1 MKVNLTPRLEQ
12 LIEEAAERD
21 ASDIFLIPGEP
32 PAMRVPPSHK
42 IERADTDPL
51 TPEEVKEMAK
61 AALGK
66 KDLARIGKEVGE
78 TSRWCGRSTVVNAT
92 LTVSRSLGDYTIH
105 VRLSPPRILTVDHIA
120 LPDSLR
126 NILFSPSGLII
137 FTGLAGS
144 GKSTTAYTA
153 VDHINIHRPCHI
165 CTVEDQVIVPIPAK
179 KALVQQRCVGADVP
193 NTLAGIQAAMRQDL
207 DVLFINEIKTV
218 EELEACISVAEQ
230 GHLVITVFHAAAT
243 PEESVHRMIDVFPED
258 VRDVS
263 RRAIAGCLRAVC
275 AQRLLPKKDKGR
287 VAAYAVLIPDD
298 EMRKAIAE
306 GRDFMKRETPMPEG
320 CQTMAE
326 HIRRLHDEGVIGE
339 ETAKTALA
347 DTKGGVKT

>member
-1 MKVNLTPRLEQ
+1 MKVNLTPRLEK

-32 PAMRVPPSHK
+32 VAMRVPGTWE
-42 IERADTDPL
+42 IERAETDPL
-51 TPEEVKEMAK
+51 TAEEVEEMAE

-66 KDLARIGKEVGE
+66 EDLARIGKEVGDM
-78 TSRWCGRSTVVNAT
+78 SRWCGRSGVANAN

-105 VRLSPPRILTVDHIA
+105 IRMSLLTIVPIDRIA
-120 LPDSLR
+120 LPEAMR
-126 NILFSPSGLII
+126 KILFSPNGLII

-144 GKSTTAYTA
+144 GKSTTAYSA
-153 VDHINIHRPCHI
+153 VDYINTNKPWHI
-165 CTVEDQVIVPIPAK
+165 CTVEDPVMYPIPSK
-179 KALVQQRCVGADVP
+179 QSLVQQRCVGVDVP
-193 NTLAGIQAAMRQDL
+193 NTLAGIHASMRQDL

-218 EELEACISVAEQ
+218 EELEAAISVAEQ

-243 PEESVHRMIDVFPED
+243 PEESVRRMIDVFPED

-263 RRAIAGCLRAVC
+263 RRAIAGRLRAVS
-275 AQRLLPKKDKGR
+275 AQRLLPKVGGSR

-306 GRDFMKRETPMPEG
+306 GRDFMKRDTPMPEG

-326 HIRRLHDEGVIGE
+326 HIQRLRDEGVISE
-339 ETAKTALA
+339 ETAEKAL
-347 DTKGGVKT
+347 G